1 MIPLPPPPVVFEKPV
16 AGVVTQEPSARHQ
29 AWDFSCFPGAPVIA
43 VHDGK
48 TSVERSYTH
57 GIVIYLTSED
67 GRVSSYS
74 HMSASKAPGT
84 YSRGDVIGYCGNT
97 GIWSSGPHVHF
108 ESNMPYRF

>member
-16 AGVVTQEPSARHQ
+16 AGVVTQEPHSDHV
-29 AWDFSCFPGAPVIA
+29 AWDFSCIEGAPVIA
-43 VHDGK
+43 VHDGEITVHK
-48 TSVERSYTH
+48 NYTH
-57 GIVIYLTSED
+57 GIVITLRGSD

-74 HMSASKAPGT
+74 HMSASEAPGT